1 MVWLIG
7 NKGMLGSEIQLQLE
21 ANQISCVYTDRD
33 VDITN
38 NEALSAF
45 AENHEGI
52 RWIINCA
59 AYTAV
64 DKAEEE
70 PELAEKLNAIGAGN
84 IAETTRKIG

>member
-45 AENHEGI
+45 AEN
-52 RWIINCA
+52 R
-59 AYTAV
+59 
-64 DKAEEE
+64 
-70 PELAEKLNAIGAGN
+70 
-84 IAETTRKIG
+84 